1 MSEPMTTSFSFAKR
15 SKTFDRHIEQ
25 SIPGYGAL
33 IETSL
38 GLSRR
43 FVQDGTTV
51 VDIGCS
57 TGSLISQIE
66 TQCYGSRFDVRYVG
80 LDIEPRFRRHWVKSE
95 IEYRVADART
105 FDFNDTSLA
114 CSMFTLQFIRP
125 PEKRDLLRRI
135 HDGLVEGGALLIAEK
150 ILASTAR
157 LQDAMTFPYYDF
169 KIEQG
174 FRSKEIL
181 DKERSLR
188 GQMTLWSRKELENE
202 LQLAGFREIEAIWE
216 HFPFVALIALK

>member
-1 MSEPMTTSFSFAKR
+1 MTTNFSFAKR
-15 SKTFDRHIEQ
+15 SKTFGRHIER

-33 IETSL
+33 IEASV

-43 FVQDGTTV
+43 FVQDGTLV

-57 TGSLISQIE
+57 AGSLISQIE
-66 TQCYGSRFDVRYVG
+66 TECHASRTSVRYIGIDSEPKFSQHWTKTEVEFQVG
-80 LDIEPRFRRHWVKSE
+80 
-95 IEYRVADART
+95 DART
-105 FDFNDTSLA
+105 FDFSNTSLA
-114 CSMFTLQFIRP
+114 FSLFTLQFIRP
-125 PEKRDLLRRI
+125 PEKRNVLRRI
-135 HDGLVEGGALLIAEK
+135 HNGLVEGGAFLIAEK

-174 FRSKEIL
+174 FKPKEIL

-188 GQMTLWSRKELENE
+188 GQMTLWSRRELENE
-202 LQLAGFREIEAIWE
+202 LVLAGFREIEAIWE
-216 HFPFVALIALK
+216 RFPFVALVALK